1 MRDQQFTPERHVSV
15 YGSHEGKSKRWEL
28 SGSEEE
34 LKEVLPLAVQH
45 PPEQRVVRVNPY
57 PEVVLG
63 DWHNDILKVELD
75 NCFIRTQAV
84 HVGHMVN
91 NCFDMDGFIIEQ
103 SSTKTHKAKSIEGDK
118 TVYKYRTKGFHII
131 WNRKVTPLECK
142 SIQSWVYMHIKRN
155 WNTIEELDNW
165 LHMQD
170 IKQTDSLRI
179 GFKGKKKPPEPVI
192 NMKIKISRLLNFLRT
207 EISF

>member
-1 MRDQQFTPERHVSV
+1 L
-15 YGSHEGKSKRWEL
+15 YEGKSKRWEL
-28 SGSEEE
+28 EGTEEE
-34 LKEVLPLAVQH
+34 LRKVLPLAVQH
-45 PPEQRVVRVNPY
+45 PPKQRVLRVNPY
-57 PEVVLG
+57 PNVVLG
-63 DWHNDILKVELD
+63 DWHNDILKIELD

-91 NCFDMDGFIIEQ
+91 NRFDMNGFIIEQ

-118 TVYKYRTKGFHII
+118 TVYRYRTKGFHII

-179 GFKGKKKPPEPVI
+179 GFKGKKKPP
-192 NMKIKISRLLNFLRT
+192 KIVYRWGNQDGQIAKFLENRKFILDFLDST
-207 EISF
+207 KKN